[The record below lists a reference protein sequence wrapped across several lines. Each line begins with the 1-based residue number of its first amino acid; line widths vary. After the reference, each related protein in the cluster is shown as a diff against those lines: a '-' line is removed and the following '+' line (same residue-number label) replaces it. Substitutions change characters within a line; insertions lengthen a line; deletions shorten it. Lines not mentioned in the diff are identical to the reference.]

1 MARERENLPV
11 EVRPYRVGLALS
23 GGGAKGFA
31 VKNVFINAGKLWAV
45 KSMGS
50 FRIGLFTHLSW
61 CPLKED
67 MNCVGG
73 ISLRM

>member
-1 MARERENLPV
+1 M
-11 EVRPYRVGLALS
+11 
-23 GGGAKGFA
+23 
-31 VKNVFINAGKLWAV
+31 KNVFINAGKLWAV

>member
-1 MARERENLPV
+1 
-11 EVRPYRVGLALS
+11 
-23 GGGAKGFA
+23 
-31 VKNVFINAGKLWAV
+31 
-45 KSMGS
+45 
-50 FRIGLFTHLSW
+50 THLSW

>member
-31 VKNVFINAGKLWAV
+31 HVGALKQWKNWGFG
-45 KSMGS
+45 
-50 FRIGLFTHLSW
+50 RI
-61 CPLKED
+61 
-67 MNCVGG
+67 
-73 ISLRM
+73 